1 MAESGGPVPSLPWG
15 EVYVPQASMGTEPAR
30 SVLLNS
36 NAQHLQTWTK
46 KAHRVS
52 GLRTDLGFMS
62 LGRPNTI

>member
-36 NAQHLQTWTK
+36 NA
-46 KAHRVS
+46 
-52 GLRTDLGFMS
+52 
-62 LGRPNTI
+62 